1 MAEPFEPTGFYWS
14 GFLCLVLAVLKL
26 TVEAQWSWWRVL
38 LPFWAVLGHNLL
50 YITLGFAWLYFA
62 DVGATEEGVTMRQ
75 GHGAYSYQIA
85 ALAGFA
91 VLLDNVLRRIEG
103 QEETIFLGVR
113 SGGWEVIFAFW
124 GTQCRSAGFCSSLT
138 VWISVIGEPTEGKA
152 LRSVDI

>member
-1 MAEPFEPTGFYWS
+1 M
-14 GFLCLVLAVLKL
+14 
-26 TVEAQWSWWRVL
+26 WWRVL

-103 QEETIFLGVR
+103 QEETIFLWVR
-113 SGGWEVIFAFW
+113 SGGWEVIFVF
-124 GTQCRSAGFCSSLT
+124 GVL
-138 VWISVIGEPTEGKA
+138 SVVLQA
-152 LRSVDI
+152 SVLV